1 MNPLQGMAYIQQQGE
16 LGRQR
21 GQQNRLAALAS
32 QAYAAPVDQQRGLVQ
47 QAIATD
53 PNAGFGLGK
62 SLQDDKQQ
70 RLAGMSQKARMLV
83 AYAKSGNRAGVDGL
97 YPQIAQEAQALG
109 LGQNIPPTWDDSYLA
124 GMEQLANIA
133 MSGAGTPAGLQEFN
147 ALTQGLS
154 AEDQLAARRIRLG
167 LDGRASSAGYSQ
179 VKFTG
184 SDGRERIGV
193 LNGKTGQIDLPD
205 GTSFNP
211 QTGRIAPTQP
221 MGAPAPSVVAEDGS
235 AMPVTQFTGSDGL
248 PINIGNDLDPHF
260 RQQLIAQTQAF
271 NAAPDGATAQLPA
284 VNLAPAQ
291 YGGGSPFVGR
301 RAEDEAAAKR
311 AAELGVEMGFLPQ
324 RQAIE
329 TQGAVNRAS
338 QLAPIETA
346 AAISRTR
353 GTEMAK
359 AESEALASLPQTIQT
374 ADETIAL
381 LTQALNHPGRTVATG
396 LSGTL
401 DPRNYAPGTDARDF
415 RVLLDQIGGRAFLQA
430 FESLKGG
437 GQITEIEG
445 RKATEAMA
453 RLNTAQSDEAFEAA
467 LKELIGIAQ
476 KAKTNALRRASS
488 AGSGMYGPA
497 PADAPP
503 SNAIPAPGH
512 TEGGYRFRG
521 GNPADP
527 SNWERV

>member
-1 MNPLQGMAYIQQQGE
+1 MVGVLEGMAYVHKMGE
-16 LGRQR
+16 AGRAR
-21 GQQNRLAALAS
+21 GTENRLARLAS
-32 QAYAAPVDQQRGLVQ
+32 QAYGAPVDQQRGLVQ
-47 QAIATD
+47 QAIGTD
-53 PNAGFGLGK
+53 PQSGFALGK
-62 SLQDDKQQ
+62 SLGDDRQQ
-70 RLAGMSQKARMLV
+70 RMTGLSQKARLLV
-83 AYAKSGNRAGVDGL
+83 GYAKAGNRQGVDGL
-97 YPQIAQEAQALG
+97 YPQLAQEAQALG
-109 LGQNIPPTWDDSYLA
+109 LAPNIPTAWDDSYLP
-124 GMEQLANIA
+124 GIEQLA
-133 MSGAGTPAGLQEFN
+133 MMGGAGNGAPRVQSRFVGEDGQVYAMMADSPVPVPTGIKADRHMWFRDHPGMAPELVGKD
-147 ALTQGLS
+147 GLS
-154 AEDQLAARRIRLG
+154 RPVGAPSAQPQAEGPTRATMEADVELANAMVAAGIPSEQIDAFLAARG
-167 LDGRASSAGYSQ
+167 QRASQMSAAQPQQGAQARPS
-179 VKFTG
+179 
-184 SDGRERIGV
+184 EA
-193 LNGKTGQIDLPD
+193 QI
-205 GTSFNP
+205 
-211 QTGRIAPTQP
+211 A
-221 MGAPAPSVVAEDGS
+221 
-235 AMPVTQFTGSDGL
+235 
-248 PINIGNDLDPHF
+248 
-260 RQQLIAQTQAF
+260 AQT
-271 NAAPDGATAQLPA
+271 
-284 VNLAPAQ
+284 
-291 YGGGSPFVGR
+291 
-301 RAEDEAAAKR
+301 EAAK
-311 AAELGVEMGFLPQ
+311 LGVQMQFAPQ
-324 RQAIE
+324 QQAIE

-401 DPRNYAPGTDARDF
+401 DPRNYVPGTDARDF

-527 SNWERV
+527 SSWERV